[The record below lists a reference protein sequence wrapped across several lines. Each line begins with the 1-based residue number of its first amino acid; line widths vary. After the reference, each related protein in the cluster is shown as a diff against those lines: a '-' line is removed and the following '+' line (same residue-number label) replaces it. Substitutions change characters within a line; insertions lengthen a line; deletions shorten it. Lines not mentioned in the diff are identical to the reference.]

1 MGKAGPKKSPA
12 KKAEKGSEKPVKRLG
27 SEKKATV
34 AVRKSSRNVPG
45 PSKPDPAE
53 AKSVKVTTG
62 AKSKPLKPKKS
73 DEEPPAQEEDVNGDV
88 SSTSEPE
95 DGASDEPEVK
105 PGPSN
110 ATKGKSDKSKAT
122 GAKVSKVT
130 VEHCKS

>member
-1 MGKAGPKKSPA
+1 MYGRSL
-12 KKAEKGSEKPVKRLG
+12 EIRNLNW
-27 SEKKATV
+27 
-34 AVRKSSRNVPG
+34 NVPG
-45 PSKPDPAE
+45 PSKPGPAE

-62 AKSKPLKPKKS
+62 AKSKPVKPKKS
-73 DEEPPAQEEDVNGDV
+73 DEELPAKEEDVNGDV

>member
-1 MGKAGPKKSPA
+1 MNR
-12 KKAEKGSEKPVKRLG
+12 EFLVRENLVR
-27 SEKKATV
+27 EFIV
-34 AVRKSSRNVPG
+34 A
-45 PSKPDPAE
+45 
-53 AKSVKVTTG
+53 G

-73 DEEPPAQEEDVNGDV
+73 DEELPAKEEDVNGDV

-130 VEHCKS
+130 VEHCKSWQVKNWSSMSGMFVRPNADEAYPMHCS